1 MLDHN
6 LVTGFNVNINT
17 PKPDCVACTEAKQS
31 VEPFDQHLKKTTEIG
46 DLTHMDL
53 WGRYDT
59 ASITYWWWMILLGML
74 SEFLKKKSDAVDKV
88 INQRSCLSPPIFH
101 MDSSGLSPQPS
112 LPKSFMI
119 WVEWSGV
126 ESTGLDSP
134 LGVHMDYH
142 HCEILLEWT
151 GVQWIQ
157 WVQ

>member
-119 WVEWSGV
+119 
-126 ESTGLDSP
+126 
-134 LGVHMDYH
+134 
-142 HCEILLEWT
+142 
-151 GVQWIQ
+151 
-157 WVQ
+157 